1 LEIIDAFF
9 CNTLDLFGD
18 HILAAASTTIIF
30 WVWGKRKKTNKIQNR
45 ESTED
50 EGKTLSHYHYITRL
64 GLAAAQVL
72 GNMLG
77 VRVTK

>member
-18 HILAAASTTIIF
+18 HILAAASTTIIL
-30 WVWGKRKKTNKIQNR
+30 GLEKEKEDHQNR
-45 ESTED
+45 ESSED
-50 EGKTLSHYHYITRL
+50 AGKTFSHYITRL
-64 GLAAAQVL
+64 GLAAQVL
-72 GNMLG
+72 GNTLG